1 MFYERRPAPDANRE
15 GETKTTMNRLS
26 NEQIMDYLDG
36 TLGAAERAQIESH
49 LERNAEDA
57 ATVRELQF
65 ALSATQDFREA
76 DQLRVSENFW
86 PGLRDNL
93 GPCPKRSWW
102 SNLLKGAAPQAA
114 PKAKWGL
121 GAAFAAIAL
130 ALAMG
135 AMMWAP
141 QNASTPAVAITD
153 ADQAFIQQS
162 AAKHEAYV
170 TSQAVPGDTSAR
182 ETGAD
187 EDNLEDA
194 IP

>member
-1 MFYERRPAPDANRE
+1 M
-15 GETKTTMNRLS
+15 KRLS

-36 TLGAAERAQIESH
+36 TLSAAERAQIESH
-49 LERNAEDA
+49 LAGNAEDA

-65 ALSATQDFREA
+65 AMNAVQQWHA
-76 DQLRVSENFW
+76 DDELRVSEQFW
-86 PGLRDNL
+86 PQLRDNL

-114 PKAKWGL
+114 PRAKWGL

-135 AMMWAP
+135 AMMLAP
-141 QNASTPAVAITD
+141 QNAVTPVVATGITS
-153 ADQAFIQQS
+153 ADEAFIQQS

-170 TSQAVPGDTSAR
+170 TSQAAPGDTSAR

>member
-1 MFYERRPAPDANRE
+1 
-15 GETKTTMNRLS
+15 MNRLS

-36 TLGAAERAQIESH
+36 TLGAAERAQVESH
-49 LERNAEDA
+49 LETNAEDA

-65 ALSATQDFREA
+65 ALSATQDLRDA

-93 GPCPKRSWW
+93 GPAPKRSWW
-102 SNLLKGAAPQAA
+102 SNLVKGAAPQTA

-121 GAAFAAIAL
+121 GAAFAAIVL

-141 QNASTPAVAITD
+141 QNARTPAVATDITSAD
-153 ADQAFIQQS
+153 AAFIQQS

-170 TSQAVPGDTSAR
+170 TSQATPGDTSAR

-187 EDNLEDA
+187 EDNTEDA

>member
-1 MFYERRPAPDANRE
+1 M
-15 GETKTTMNRLS
+15 KRLS

-36 TLGAAERAQIESH
+36 TLNAAERADVETH
-49 LERNAEDA
+49 LKGNADDA

-65 ALSATQDFREA
+65 AMNAAQEWHAA
-76 DQLRVSENFW
+76 DEMRVSENFW
-86 PGLRDNL
+86 PHLRDNL

-102 SNLLKGAAPQAA
+102 SSLLKGVAPTTVAAPR
-114 PKAKWGL
+114 AKWGL

-130 ALAMG
+130 AIAMG
-135 AMMWAP
+135 AMMFAP
-141 QNASTPAVAITD
+141 QNATTPVVANITM

-170 TSQAVPGDTSAR
+170 TSQAAPGDTSAR

-187 EDNLEDA
+187 EDNTEDA

>member
-1 MFYERRPAPDANRE
+1 M
-15 GETKTTMNRLS
+15 KRLS

-36 TLGAAERAQIESH
+36 TLSAAERVQVETHLASH
-49 LERNAEDA
+49 AEDA

-65 ALSATQDFREA
+65 ALSAAQDFRES
-76 DQLRVSENFW
+76 DEMRVSENFW
-86 PGLRDNL
+86 PNLRDNL
-93 GPCPKRSWW
+93 GPVPKRSWW
-102 SNLLKGAAPQAA
+102 SSLLKGAAPQTA

-135 AMMWAP
+135 AMMMAP
-141 QNASTPAVAITD
+141 QSATPPVIATTITS
-153 ADQAFIQQS
+153 ADEAFIAQS

-170 TSQAVPGDTSAR
+170 TSQAAPGDSSAR
-182 ETGAD
+182 DNGAD
-187 EDNLEDA
+187 EENTEDA

>member
-1 MFYERRPAPDANRE
+1 M
-15 GETKTTMNRLS
+15 KRLS

-36 TLGAAERAQIESH
+36 TLSASERAQVETH
-49 LERNAEDA
+49 LADNAEDA

-65 ALSATQDFREA
+65 AMTAAQSWHAEDEM
-76 DQLRVSENFW
+76 RVSENFW
-86 PGLRDNL
+86 PNLRDNL
-93 GPCPKRSWW
+93 GPVPKRSWW
-102 SNLLKGAAPQAA
+102 SSLLKGAVPQTA

-121 GAAFAAIAL
+121 GAAFAAVVL

-135 AMMWAP
+135 AMMFGP
-141 QNASTPAVAITD
+141 QSATTPVVAGNDITS

-162 AAKHEAYV
+162 AQKHEAYV
-170 TSQAVPGDTSAR
+170 TSQAAPGDSNVR
-182 ETGAD
+182 DNGAD

>member
-1 MFYERRPAPDANRE
+1 M
-15 GETKTTMNRLS
+15 KRLS

-36 TLGAAERAQIESH
+36 TSSAAERAQVESH
-49 LERNAEDA
+49 LKNNAEDA

-65 ALSATQDFREA
+65 AMGAAKEWHGA
-76 DQLRVSENFW
+76 DELRVSENFW
-86 PGLRDNL
+86 PNLRDNL
-93 GPCPKRSWW
+93 GPAPKRSWW
-102 SNLLKGAAPQAA
+102 SNLVKSARPAPVA
-114 PKAKWGL
+114 PRAKWGM

-135 AMMWAP
+135 AMLFAP
-141 QNASTPAVAITD
+141 QNATNPAVATEITS
-153 ADQAFIQQS
+153 ADKAFIQQS
-162 AAKHEAYV
+162 VQKHEAYV

-187 EDNLEDA
+187 EDNTEDA

>member
-1 MFYERRPAPDANRE
+1 M
-15 GETKTTMNRLS
+15 KRLS

-36 TLGAAERAQIESH
+36 TLNATERAQIETH
-49 LERNAEDA
+49 LKTNAEDA

-65 ALSATQDFREA
+65 ALSATSDLRDAEP
-76 DQLRVSENFW
+76 LRVSENFW
-86 PGLRDNL
+86 PRLRDNL
-93 GPCPKRSWW
+93 GPAPKRSWW
-102 SNLLKGAAPQAA
+102 SSLLKGAAPQAA
-114 PKAKWGL
+114 PRAKWGL

-135 AMMWAP
+135 AMMLAP
-141 QNASTPAVAITD
+141 QNASTPAVATD
-153 ADQAFIQQS
+153 MTSADIAFAQQS
-162 AAKHEAYV
+162 VQKHEAYV

-187 EDNLEDA
+187 EDNTEDA

>member
-1 MFYERRPAPDANRE
+1 M
-15 GETKTTMNRLS
+15 KRLS

-36 TLGAAERAQIESH
+36 TLGAAERAQVESH
-49 LERNAEDA
+49 LENHAEDA

-65 ALSATQDFREA
+65 AMNAAQAWHA
-76 DQLRVSENFW
+76 DDEMRVSENFW
-86 PGLRDNL
+86 PNLRDNL
-93 GPCPKRSWW
+93 GPAPKRSWW
-102 SNLLKGAAPQAA
+102 SSLLKGATPQTA

-130 ALAMG
+130 AIAMG

-141 QNASTPAVAITD
+141 QNASTPAVATD
-153 ADQAFIQQS
+153 MTSADLAFIQQS
-162 AAKHEAYV
+162 AQKHEAYV
-170 TSQAVPGDTSAR
+170 TSQAAPGDTNVR
-182 ETGAD
+182 DNGAD

>member
-1 MFYERRPAPDANRE
+1 M
-15 GETKTTMNRLS
+15 KRLS

-36 TLGAAERAQIESH
+36 TLSAAERTRIETH
-49 LERNAEDA
+49 LADNAEDA
-57 ATVRELQF
+57 QTVRELQF
-65 ALSATQDFREA
+65 AMSAAQSWHA
-76 DQLRVSENFW
+76 DDELRVSDNFW
-86 PGLRDNL
+86 PHLRDNL

-102 SNLLKGAAPQAA
+102 SSLLKGAVPQAA

-135 AMMWAP
+135 AMMLAP
-141 QNASTPAVAITD
+141 QSATTPVVANDMTS
-153 ADQAFIQQS
+153 ADLAFVQQS
-162 AAKHEAYV
+162 VQKHEAYV
-170 TSQAVPGDTSAR
+170 TSQAAPGDTSAR

>member
-1 MFYERRPAPDANRE
+1 M
-15 GETKTTMNRLS
+15 KRLS

-36 TLGAAERAQIESH
+36 TLSVTERTQVESH
-49 LERNAEDA
+49 LAANAEDA

-65 ALSATQDFREA
+65 AMSAAQAWHTDDEM
-76 DQLRVSENFW
+76 RVSEKFW
-86 PGLRDNL
+86 PNLRDNL

-102 SNLLKGAAPQAA
+102 SSLLKGAVPETA

-135 AMMWAP
+135 AMMFGP
-141 QNASTPAVAITD
+141 QSATTPVIATDITS

-162 AAKHEAYV
+162 VQKHEAYV
-170 TSQAVPGDTSAR
+170 TSQAAPGDTNAR
-182 ETGAD
+182 DTSAD
-187 EDNLEDA
+187 EDNTEDA